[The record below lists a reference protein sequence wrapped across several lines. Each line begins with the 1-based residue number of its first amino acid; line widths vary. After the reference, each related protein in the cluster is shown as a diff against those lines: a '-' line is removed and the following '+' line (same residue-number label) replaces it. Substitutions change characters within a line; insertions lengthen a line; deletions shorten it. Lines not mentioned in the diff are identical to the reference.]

1 MNDKRKAKPGD
12 TLSRLFA
19 KISQKVKLDSSKI
32 RENNKRYV
40 SNPAN
45 KLMNDSGKRSSAA
58 GNILKE
64 LERPTMT
71 WRVFEKLIRWMN
83 PKAAKVIVVID
94 WQDGLQTVDTI
105 NLRIEDH
112 LGETVD
118 VDLEE
123 LQVCDLSNEQLKRI
137 LIDRGEA
144 PVHIP
149 GINDDLLEQL
159 YPDED

>member
-1 MNDKRKAKPGD
+1 MNDKRKQRPGD

-32 RENNKRYV
+32 KENNKRYV
-40 SNPAN
+40 NNPAN
-45 KLMNDSGKRSSAA
+45 LLVGDSGKRSSAA

-94 WQDGLQTVDTI
+94 WPDGLQTVDTI

-112 LGETVD
+112 LGETVE

-123 LQVCDLSNEQLKRI
+123 LQVCDLSNDQLKLI
-137 LIDRGEA
+137 LLERGEP

-149 GINDDLLEQL
+149 GINDELLEQL
-159 YPDED
+159 YPDDE